1 MTTDP
6 AKRTDRTARKATAE
20 QVMELSRN
28 LPLTRSVPGRAVE
41 NATPG
46 QLGFLAAL
54 FTAENASRAE
64 SKRNRLLRQAGF
76 PQSKELDGYD
86 RGHGRVPHRLG
97 TRTAHVPRVHS
108 ATPRTS
114 CSTDD
119 AGMRAGPHLAIAI
132 GTLACRRG
140 IPVRFFTASGL
151 IMRLRKAKTD
161 NRLDQELKTIGK
173 ADLLVIDELGYLP
186 IDIDGAR
193 LLSPDHRRQLRKEKH
208 HPPPRTSSSA
218 DGATCSATATWPPPS
233 STASSTTAASS
244 DSTANPT
251 ETPTHS

>member
-1 MTTDP
+1 
-6 AKRTDRTARKATAE
+6 
-20 QVMELSRN
+20 
-28 LPLTRSVPGRAVE
+28 
-41 NATPG
+41 
-46 QLGFLAAL
+46 
-54 FTAENASRAE
+54 
-64 SKRNRLLRQAGF
+64 
-76 PQSKELDGYD
+76 
-86 RGHGRVPHRLG
+86 
-97 TRTAHVPRVHS
+97 
-108 ATPRTS
+108 
-114 CSTDD
+114 
-119 AGMRAGPHLAIAI
+119 MRAGPRLAIAI
-132 GTLACRRG
+132 GTLACRWG

-151 IMRLRKAKTD
+151 IMRLRKAKTE

>member
-1 MTTDP
+1 
-6 AKRTDRTARKATAE
+6 
-20 QVMELSRN
+20 
-28 LPLTRSVPGRAVE
+28 
-41 NATPG
+41 
-46 QLGFLAAL
+46 
-54 FTAENASRAE
+54 
-64 SKRNRLLRQAGF
+64 
-76 PQSKELDGYD
+76 
-86 RGHGRVPHRLG
+86 
-97 TRTAHVPRVHS
+97 
-108 ATPRTS
+108 
-114 CSTDD
+114 
-119 AGMRAGPHLAIAI
+119 MRAGPRLAIAI

-151 IMRLRKAKTD
+151 IMRLRKAKTE

-208 HPPPRTSSSA
+208 HLHLEPRVRPMGRRVRRRRHGRRRHRPHRPA
-218 DGATCSATATWPPPS
+218 
-233 STASSTTAASS
+233 TAASS

>member
-1 MTTDP
+1 MAAFPTDWG
-6 AKRTDRTARKATAE
+6 RE
-20 QVMELSRN
+20 QLVSLE
-28 LPLTRSVPGRAVE
+28 
-41 NATPG
+41 
-46 QLGFLAAL
+46 FID
-54 FTAENASRAE
+54 RAE
-64 SKRNRLLRQAGF
+64 DLVLYGDVGCGK
-76 PQSKELDGYD
+76 
-86 RGHGRVPHRLG
+86 
-97 TRTAHVPRVHS
+97 T
-108 ATPRTS
+108 
-114 CSTDD
+114 
-119 AGMRAGPHLAIAI
+119 HLAIAI

-151 IMRLRKAKTD
+151 IMRLRKAKTE

-233 STASSTTAASS
+233 STASTRHGRIIRFHGESYR
-244 DSTANPT
+244 N
-251 ETPTHS
+251 THSLMK